1 MLYNVDIFL
10 LLKTKK
16 WIFKMFKNRR
26 YSLHKTLI
34 SENKVLTLQSQ
45 LKMNMQFGKQF
56 YIKTS
61 SLAFQ
66 NLNYKFQNIH
76 NQHNKRVI
84 FVRKP
89 PSLN

>member
-1 MLYNVDIFL
+1 
-10 LLKTKK
+10 
-16 WIFKMFKNRR
+16 MFKNRR

-45 LKMNMQFGKQF
+45 LKMNMQLGKQF

-61 SLAFQ
+61 SLYFQ
-66 NLNYKFQNIH
+66 NSNYKSQNIH

>member
-26 YSLHKTLI
+26 YSLYKTLI

-45 LKMNMQFGKQF
+45 LKMNMQLGKQF